1 MLCLRPLEERP
12 AVNPTRNAQNLIW
25 IDLEFTN
32 LDPASAYIMQ
42 AAMIITTPDL
52 VPIPPPGIP
61 EEVGGLLYDVHL
73 DATQAATASDWVKA
87 NQAEQLRRSQGD
99 EALPNDKVEEVFLA
113 YLLSACEVPAN
124 KRDRPLLCGNSVH
137 GDYRFICRH
146 MPKLEDLL
154 SFRLLDVTTVKEIA
168 RRWCPDLEYRK
179 TDETIMQWYPG
190 KAGLAGE
197 AHDALYDIKGSIAEL
212 NFYRHTLF
220 GAEARKGAVAAPKR

>member
-1 MLCLRPLEERP
+1 M
-12 AVNPTRNAQNLIW
+12 NPTRNAQNLIW

-73 DATQAATASDWVKA
+73 DAAKAATASVWVRE
-87 NQAEQLRRSQGD
+87 NQAEQLKRSQGD
-99 EALPNDKVEEVFLA
+99 DALPNDKVEEVFLA
-113 YLLSACEVPAN
+113 YLLSACEVPSS

-137 GDYRFICRH
+137 GDYRFICKH

-154 SFRLLDVTTVKEIA
+154 SFRLLDVTTLKEIA
-168 RRWCPDLEYRK
+168 RRWCPDLEFRK
-179 TDETIMQWYPG
+179 TDETIKQWYPG
-190 KAGLAGE
+190 KADLHGE

-212 NFYRHTLF
+212 NFYRHTMF
-220 GAEARKGAVAAPKR
+220 GAEAKKNAVAAPKRG

>member
-1 MLCLRPLEERP
+1 VTP
-12 AVNPTRNAQNLIW
+12 ARNAQNLIW

-73 DATQAATASDWVKA
+73 DASMAATASEWVRQ
-87 NQAEQLRRSQGD
+87 NQAVQLQRSQGE
-99 EALPNDKVEEVFLA
+99 EAIPVQQVEELFLA
-113 YLLSACEVPAN
+113 YLLTACEVPAST
-124 KRDRPLLCGNSVH
+124 RDRPLLCGNSVH
-137 GDYRFICRH
+137 GDYRVICRH
-146 MPKLEDLL
+146 MPRLEELL

-168 RRWCPDLEYRK
+168 RRWVPDEEYRK
-179 TDETIMQWYPG
+179 TDETIKQWYPG
-190 KAGLAGE
+190 KAELHGE

-212 NFYRHTLF
+212 NFYRHHVF
-220 GAEARKGAVAAPKR
+220 APACRKGAVPPRTGK